1 MARGESLI
9 RQWNLLKALQA
20 HRFGVG
26 TEELAARLECSK
38 RQVQR
43 DLNVLQQV
51 GFPISFEERDF
62 AKRFWKLAPSFI
74 EREELMLSVTEM
86 LSLFLARQL
95 LVPLAGTQFGDG
107 LGTALDKIKAI
118 LPKRTLAYFADIAET
133 LLVKSVGH
141 HDYAGHDK
149 EIRILNQAIDE
160 ERVVR
165 VRYKSASRGR
175 VQDVCYQP
183 YGLVFFG
190 TNLYVIG
197 HLEEY
202 GEVRTLKVSRLLGV
216 ELTAKRFVRPADFSL
231 KAYTDGSFGIFA
243 PGKLQTVKVRFTGW
257 AATNVRE
264 HRWHPSQKIVK
275 DSTDPKGGDFVI
287 ATFDLSNTTEFRRWL
302 LGFGRHAVVLK
313 PEALR
318 EEIRAE
324 FCAACAGYWGKA
336 PVPGNSSRSSRGA
349 TSPVTG
355 PQYSRT
361 SK

>member
-1 MARGESLI
+1 MARGDSLI

-95 LVPLAGTQFGDG
+95 LAPLAGTQFGDG

-118 LPKRTLAYFADIAET
+118 LPNRTLDYFADIAET

-149 EIRILNQAIDE
+149 EIRILNQAIDG
-160 ERVVR
+160 ERVAKI
-165 VRYKSASRGR
+165 RYKSASKGR
-175 VQDVCYQP
+175 VQDVLYHP

-216 ELTAKRFVRPADFSL
+216 ELTAKRFERPADFSL
-231 KAYTDGSFGIFA
+231 KAYTDGSFGIFS

-275 DSTDPKGGDFVI
+275 DSTGPKGGDCVI
-287 ATFDLSNTTEFRRWL
+287 ATFDLSSTTEFRRWL
-302 LGFGRHAVVLK
+302 LGFGRHAVVVK
-313 PEALR
+313 PESLR
-318 EEIRAE
+318 EELRAE

-336 PVPGNSSRSSRGA
+336 TIGGQRGDSRAVLAMESVQPG
-349 TSPVTG
+349 
-355 PQYSRT
+355 
-361 SK
+361 K